1 MTSTSLPNLELLKK
15 MSRAFLVALLAGTM
29 SLQVGCSSSDTAEDS
44 SDESA
49 DIDSEDSGG
58 EEAASEDSE
67 SSSESAESES
77 GKSEDGE
84 ESAEADGEEAEE
96 GGEEVAEKAEAGDGE
111 EVAEDEGDEEEG
123 EDGEAVAKQEAPPAP
138 VEKVEEPTPP
148 PPVAD
153 AGAESAPSEP
163 GPEAAPEPP
172 PMPRVSLK
180 KIKEAPFDVGGTIL
194 NTVYLARPGDNVRGI
209 AKKLGVG
216 RNELVRWNSHIAGG
230 VKTGDKVYYRS
241 QTRPDD
247 TSTMLT
253 YYEDKGIAAQN
264 YEAQEGENI
273 RAIAKKVL
281 GSSEGWKELWAT
293 NLQVESK
300 GELPGGTVLRYWSE
314 DSVATPVAAAP
325 PPQPPAPPP
334 PPPPQQMP
342 PPPPVAQNPPPDQGL
357 PQQPL
362 DNTNPEGAAMGS
374 VGAPPPP
381 GPPRPKPKDVTQA
394 DALGLSEENIY
405 LIGGGGLVLLT
416 LLFMVAMIRKKKA
429 RQLADSQ
436 TQI

>member
-1 MTSTSLPNLELLKK
+1 MSLPYLELFKK
-15 MSRAFLVALLAGTM
+15 ISRMCLVALIAGTM

-44 SDESA
+44 SSDESA
-49 DIDSEDSGG
+49 DIDSEESGG
-58 EEAASEDSE
+58 EEAASD
-67 SSSESAESES
+67 ESES
-77 GKSEDGE
+77 PTETAEEGGKSEDGE
-84 ESAEADGEEAEE
+84 ETAEADGEEAEE
-96 GGEEVAEKAEAGDGE
+96 GDQEVAEKADGEEGEEVAEE
-111 EVAEDEGDEEEG
+111 EGEEEG

-138 VEKVEEPTPP
+138 VEKAEEPTAP

-153 AGAESAPSEP
+153 ASTEPAPTEP
-163 GPEAAPEPP
+163 APDASPEPP

-253 YYEDKGIAAQN
+253 YYEDRGIAAQN

-273 RAIAKKVL
+273 RAIAKKVI

-314 DSVATPVAAAP
+314 DAVSTPVAAAP
-325 PPQPPAPPP
+325 PPEPPAPPP
-334 PPPPQQMP
+334 PPPQLP
-342 PPPPVAQNPPPDQGL
+342 PPSPPPVAQTPPTDQGL

-381 GPPRPKPKDVTQA
+381 GPRPKNKDVAQA